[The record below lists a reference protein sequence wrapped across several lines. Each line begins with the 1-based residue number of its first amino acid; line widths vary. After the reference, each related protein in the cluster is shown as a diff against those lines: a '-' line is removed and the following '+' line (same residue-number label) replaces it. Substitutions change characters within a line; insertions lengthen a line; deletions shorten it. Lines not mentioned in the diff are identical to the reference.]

1 MPKKIAAVVMLGIL
15 GLVVGISVTYG
26 GGYRYKVVS
35 TLVLPDRNSPHSA
48 AELVAMTSGHHP
60 GAHLMPLA
68 RRNSV
73 RMFATGTFDG
83 AEHAIFRAYSELV
96 ASNDHKF
103 KSFFPS
109 YGGAWREGLLRRNY
123 GFVGLLA
130 GLSVGLGF
138 LVPPRSPAVRCATCS
153 QVIPRPRRERRIAMP
168 ISLAITGG
176 IVVFTVILV
185 LAALVFA
192 FISRQYTPSLG
203 GGL

>member
-1 MPKKIAAVVMLGIL
+1 MLKRIVAVVLIGIL
-15 GLVVGISVTYG
+15 GLVVGIAVTYS
-26 GGYRYKVVS
+26 GGYRYKVIG

-48 AELVAMTSGHHP
+48 AELVAMTWGHHP
-60 GAHLMPLA
+60 GAHLTPLA

-73 RMFATGTFDG
+73 RMIATGTFDG
-83 AEHAIFRAYSELV
+83 AEHAIFRAYTELV

-123 GFVGLLA
+123 GFLGLLA

-138 LVPPRSPAVRCATCS
+138 LVPPKPRLCASCS
-153 QVIPRPRRERRIAMP
+153 QVIPRPKRVVVVPTTLTI
-168 ISLAITGG
+168 IGG
-176 IVVFTVILV
+176 ILAFTVIGV
-185 LAALVFA
+185 LTALIFALV
-192 FISRQYTPSLG
+192 SRQYAPNLI